1 MPAAFDWVMLDGNG
15 GIKAADGIKFTKQ
28 VTLRWGHYA
37 GLSGGPCDLTGVF
50 TSESR
55 RQEAVSGKEM

>member
-1 MPAAFDWVMLDGNG
+1 MLDGNG
-15 GIKAADGIKFTKQ
+15 GIKVADGIKFTKQ
-28 VTLRWGHYA
+28 VTLKWGHYA

-50 TSESR
+50 TSDSR